1 MRRLATW
8 IISSETGR
16 SDIFTLPQTPKNIA
30 DEFEH
35 DLTYPTFLDGQDYFA
50 LGVWAL
56 PEGCDFPDDLP
67 EAEQSNFYM
76 QAGGLEPCDDRRRA
90 RPGPCERVRA
100 LRGGPRARQGP
111 GRVGTTVLEQRRRR
125 ALHHPRPPRGGL
137 HRPTGR
143 PPLPSLHPHRP
154 DPTTHPPTPH
164 QHLEPNP

>member
-56 PEGCDFPDDLP
+56 PEGCDFPDDVP

-76 QAGGLEPCDDRRRA
+76 QAGGSNRGMTIEV
-90 RPGPCERVRA
+90 RV
-100 LRGGPRARQGP
+100 
-111 GRVGTTVLEQRRRR
+111 
-125 ALHHPRPPRGGL
+125 
-137 HRPTGR
+137 
-143 PPLPSLHPHRP
+143 P
-154 DPTTHPPTPH
+154 DPVSGYAHYVVAREPVKDPDAWVPLSWNNGGDEPFTTHVHPEEVFTGQQAVPVFRAYILTGQIPPPT
-164 QHLEPNP
+164 LLRRITI